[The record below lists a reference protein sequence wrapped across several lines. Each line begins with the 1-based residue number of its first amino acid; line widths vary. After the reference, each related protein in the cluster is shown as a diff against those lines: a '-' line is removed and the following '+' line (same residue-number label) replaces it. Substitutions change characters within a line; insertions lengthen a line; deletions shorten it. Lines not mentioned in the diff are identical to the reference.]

1 MAGICCPPGYS
12 PYEEGCCADGTIDCG
27 SAALLKPVLCAC
39 CPVGYALISSDGSFY
54 NYTTGRIQT
63 IGNPDISTFAGKCC
77 QVGNLGA
84 GHPWATLPSDP
95 VDSIGCPCC
104 PPDYTYDSLS
114 GLCIGRTPTDTV
126 PTTICLDC
134 NCSEVALFT
143 HCSDCTTAG
152 EGISFSWD
160 FTTRQ
165 CINCPPVEPIA
176 IPCNLQNFMPIQ
188 FADPITTFKLLSL
201 NYM

>member
-1 MAGICCPPGYS
+1 MANTCCPPGFTYNTGTSLCDAAGHSSLS
-12 PYEEGCCADGTIDCG
+12 PV
-27 SAALLKPVLCAC
+27 PCAC
-39 CPVGYALISSDGSFY
+39 CPVGYALIAIDGSFY

-77 QVGNLGA
+77 QLDNLGA
-84 GHPWATLPSDP
+84 AHPWAVLPPSQ
-95 VDSIGCPCC
+95 VDTIGCPCC
-104 PPDYTYDSLS
+104 PPSYTYDSLS

-126 PTTICLDC
+126 PTIICLDC
-134 NCSEVALFT
+134 NCVTVESPP
-143 HCSDCTTAG
+143 CSSCTTAG
-152 EGISFSWD
+152 ESISFSWD